1 MDLWIFIGPPKGL
14 GANNFGKTKE
24 QTNHGSDEVKLM
36 ISESKDA
43 SVLWNRPSLQ
53 DRRIKSDFPLAH

>member
-1 MDLWIFIGPPKGL
+1 MDLVDIFRSTKRDFR
-14 GANNFGKTKE
+14 ANNPGKTIE

-43 SVLWNRPSLQ
+43 RVL
-53 DRRIKSDFPLAH
+53 

>member
-1 MDLWIFIGPPKGL
+1 MDLWIFLGAPKGL
-14 GANNFGKTKE
+14 RANNPGKTKE

-43 SVLWNRPSLQ
+43 RVL
-53 DRRIKSDFPLAH
+53 